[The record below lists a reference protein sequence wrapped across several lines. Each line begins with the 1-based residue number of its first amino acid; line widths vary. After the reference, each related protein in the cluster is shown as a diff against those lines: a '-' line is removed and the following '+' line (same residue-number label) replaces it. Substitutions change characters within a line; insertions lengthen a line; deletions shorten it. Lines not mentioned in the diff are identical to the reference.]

1 MATASVAG
9 IGARSPV
16 WGSVCQALQ
25 LMSVRV
31 GREARGGR
39 KTCDRES
46 SARVLPTD
54 LPASLVCRYT
64 LAGTIQRPSSC
75 RARPASIRFIDWRR
89 APESAVI
96 VDLHWRPG
104 CALEL

>member
-1 MATASVAG
+1 MATASAAG
-9 IGARSPV
+9 IGARLPV

-25 LMSVRV
+25 LMAARV
-31 GREARGGR
+31 GREAWGSR
-39 KTCDRES
+39 KNCDLES
-46 SARVLPTD
+46 SARVMPRD

-75 RARPASIRFIDWRR
+75 RARPAPIPFIDWRR

-96 VDLHWRPG
+96 VALHWRPE
-104 CALEL
+104 CSLEL